1 MPTIKNR
8 EKTMTC
14 LVIVD
19 LTPTDKTQLGQY
31 SEQAAKTLA
40 AFDGEFIAKGE
51 IETLHGES
59 SHPMKA
65 VIQFPDK
72 DTARNWYQSDAY
84 QALIPQRELGMK
96 SQFHLV

>member
-1 MPTIKNR
+1 
-8 EKTMTC
+8 MTC

-40 AFDGEFIAKGE
+40 AFNGEFIAKGE

-72 DTARNWYQSDAY
+72 DTARNWYQSEAY
-84 QALIPQRELGMK
+84 QALIPQRERGMQ